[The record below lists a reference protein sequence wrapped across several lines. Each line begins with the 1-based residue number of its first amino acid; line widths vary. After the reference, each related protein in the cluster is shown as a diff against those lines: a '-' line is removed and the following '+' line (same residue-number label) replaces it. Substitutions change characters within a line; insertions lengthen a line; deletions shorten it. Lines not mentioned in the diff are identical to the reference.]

1 MSDSYYNMYSLAVSS
16 AALLLSLY
24 TFFKSRKDVKFAQ
37 ENASEALKLQYGAIE
52 LQIRT
57 GITNARNTI
66 NNLTPILT
74 PYLAKKQAGSLSVE
88 DSYSLDLLYK
98 TYDSCIEDLLNQ
110 YDEAC
115 KKYIDGKIDRE
126 MFKEIY
132 IHEIKNIT
140 SSQDLSSY
148 YNLET
153 TKYTSTLKVR
163 DEWIPD

>member
-1 MSDSYYNMYSLAVSS
+1 MSDSAYNMYSLAVSS
-16 AALLLSLY
+16 IALLLSAY

-57 GITNARNTI
+57 GITSARNTI
-66 NNLTPILT
+66 NNLIPILT
-74 PYLAKKQAGSLSVE
+74 PYLAKKQAGSLSTE
-88 DSYSLDLLYK
+88 ESYSLDLLYK
-98 TYDSCIEDLLNQ
+98 AYDSCIEDLLNQ

-115 KKYIDGKIDRE
+115 KKYISGKVDRKI
-126 MFKEIY
+126 FKETY
-132 IHEIKNIT
+132 IHEIRKIT

-148 YNLET
+148 YNSEK

-163 DEWIPD
+163 DEWVTD